1 MATWWIDYSAAKLT
15 ADVIK
20 RTKIGP
26 DGETAS
32 GAIRYLDAPDR
43 LGRKHTSE
51 AEYDGLLAGGLA
63 MDAMFFE
70 VDVDDPLGGFAQGQA
85 YARRAQAGAD
95 FLGFDGVILF
105 CCDRWFVSKNRR
117 TITADVWQAYLDG
130 AVSILGRERVG
141 AYGFS
146 DAMDAAL
153 GHVDYFV
160 QCGSRSA
167 VRSFVHAWQDNT
179 LQPLVGGIETDRLLV
194 LHPFTAGA
202 RNGGGSTPTTSTTG
216 VDLMERITVTPPNA
230 EQNTVRVFLPG
241 TPGAAVIVRPRL
253 APGAKTA
260 AKPMWVGDMFAW
272 ASMPGKDPVGIGHN
286 PNVVPGYNSRLDGHR
301 RYELPGALWADV
313 VYSSTDPFEI
323 DVVG

>member
-32 GAIRYLDAPDR
+32 GAIRYIDAPER
-43 LGRKHTSE
+43 LGRKHTSK
-51 AEYDGLLAGGLA
+51 AEYDELVRGGLA

-70 VDVDDPLGGFAQGQA
+70 VDVDDPLGGYAQGQA
-85 YARRAQAGAD
+85 FARRAKAGAD
-95 FLGFDGVILF
+95 YLGFDGKILF
-105 CCDRWFVSKNRR
+105 CADRWFVSKGRR

-130 AVSILGRERVG
+130 AVSILGRGRTG

-153 GHVDYFV
+153 GHVEYFV
-160 QCGSRSA
+160 QCGARSA
-167 VRSFVHAWQDNT
+167 VRDFVHGWQDNNV
-179 LQPLVGGIETDRLLV
+179 QPYVGGIQADRILI

-202 RNGGGSTPTTSTTG
+202 RNGGGSAPTASTTG

-230 EQNTVRVFLPG
+230 GQNSVRIMLPG
-241 TPGAAVIVRPRL
+241 TAGAAVIVRPRL
-253 APGAKTA
+253 AQGGKTA
-260 AKPMWVGDMFAW
+260 AKPMWVGDIFAW

-286 PNVVPGYNSRLDGHR
+286 PNVVPGYNPRLDGHR
-301 RYELPGALWADV
+301 RYELPGAVWADLN
-313 VYSSTDPFEI
+313 YSAADPFEI
-323 DVVG
+323 DIVG